1 MLNFC
6 VDLRR
11 RSYEPSSAQPGLNF
25 FIRPRV
31 FLFAV
36 HYRLDGLV
44 GPHFDKCSQF
54 ICVPIICSRRHFHEM
69 IARHSV
75 RFGARSAMVSV
86 PPSGVDVRKL
96 QRSHSEISRVQPLSD
111 LPIRLSRRFTYPI

>member
-1 MLNFC
+1 MLFIGHVHGPGHVIHCHMILKDGRPSNV
-6 VDLRR
+6 VDI
-11 RSYEPSSAQPGLNF
+11 RSSDVN
-25 FIRPRV
+25 V

-86 PPSGVDVRKL
+86 PPSV
-96 QRSHSEISRVQPLSD
+96 SM
-111 LPIRLSRRFTYPI
+111 